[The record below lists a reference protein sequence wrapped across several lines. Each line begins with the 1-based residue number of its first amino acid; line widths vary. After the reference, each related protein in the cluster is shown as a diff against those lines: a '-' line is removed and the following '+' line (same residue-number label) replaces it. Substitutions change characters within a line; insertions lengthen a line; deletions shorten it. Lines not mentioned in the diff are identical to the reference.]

1 MIRKFRII
9 NRNGVSWDLNA
20 KTSLYHSIDGFGCRE
35 GTQYEQIGSDFIPL
49 EELFCQSVMTGRIFF
64 GGKDAYVNYRD
75 FSRFV
80 RAIPLI
86 LLYQVGET
94 YRIPVRLTELG
105 KSELIQGG
113 VGLDCDVTFT
123 ATGLIYKN
131 VSAYSGTVAFG
142 GKIYPYKYDYTYAD
156 VTQNT
161 LVIDS
166 DSYEDSPCK
175 VTICGP
181 CINPIWK
188 HYVDNVLYETGRY
201 EGIIPDGNK
210 LVIDTTQIPYS
221 ITERGAS
228 DAIVA
233 DRYQMCDFTTERF
246 FHLQHGSNRISVGHD
261 GLNMLYVMVEG
272 RISYETI

>member
-1 MIRKFRII
+1 MSERDD
-9 NRNGVSWDLNA
+9 W
-20 KTSLYHSIDGFGCRE
+20 TY
-35 GTQYEQIGSDFIPL
+35 
-49 EELFCQSVMTGRIFF
+49 FF

-80 RAIPLI
+80 RAVPLI